1 MRTKKQTLKGVNKY
15 VVRGFVYDGGEV
27 IKETFD
33 NVDEAIDKAREI
45 QNGWTDDGTFYDITI
60 YNEQGKKVASISDDK
75 YFNDLV
81 ENKVFKKVDLGAE
94 TKKEREIENQ
104 KLKGYKFKLVVRI
117 ADGGATGIYEKTFDS
132 IFDLMDK
139 MNYYYEENY
148 YATINNEDLDEWED
162 RIYDIDENR
171 NYIKGKYG
179 WSFIKEGKLWIAKD
193 DYENNHIV
201 RIIDGKLTS
210 DSSVSK
216 SALKQIA
223 ELESQ
228 KKYEGDSVKP
238 KVMKNQKNT
247 TPTRMMVRKRK
258 QYADGGEMDGLKM
271 YEGQAYLNWIN
282 GDGVEDELKTNRYI
296 KASNEKQAEEL
307 FISRLELDTYTSRNN
322 WSYERI
328 SIQLV
333 TDQEELEYAEN
344 RGYLSQNNNNTYA
357 GGGQIP
363 ELSLYKIIIGEQF
376 VYNPNGVDYVMIYF
390 EKPYSYVVKGFK
402 DNKAFEKKF
411 KHDFFEAEEFFMKNA
426 KKIKSAHKDKNAGD
440 GELSESKMKVEKTG
454 VIKNGDSVIMYFNKD
469 TQLEIFES
477 EDDEQEPIVDVFK
490 KGEKF
495 EVDIFGVDDRKYD
508 VEFGDGS
515 ISFIRKDNV
524 TIVSVNGKKFAGGGE
539 LSEFKMK
546 LNELD
551 SDGNTSV
558 EYDEENE
565 EWYWEDYSNDSYRGG
580 FESELEAYEDLIDYL
595 QSSDDEY
602 AEGGELEDWME
613 EALAYLIEETG
624 YDMLEIKLATSNQ
637 FIATDGDVE
646 YRVFKTEDDAEE
658 TAIEQVRYDLEENP
672 EYFNQDWL
680 MYYIDG
686 RDFFEEALNEMN
698 DGYVQDIESES
709 DTKYANRLIAELVE
723 NGIMDEED
731 AESDNAEELAD
742 ELKSDYVAFLTEDKL
757 GEGNDGLNYFINNF
771 GEEET
776 YRMVRDNNLIDVN
789 EASKDAVSTDGIA
802 HFLSSYDGETLY
814 LSDDYVAYRIN

>member
-33 NVDEAIDKAREI
+33 NIDEAIDKAREI
-45 QNGWTDDGTFYDITI
+45 QDGWTDDGTFYDITI
-60 YNEQGKKVASISDDK
+60 YNEQGKKVASVSDDK

-81 ENKVFKKVDLGAE
+81 EIKLFKKVDLSAE

-162 RIYDIDENR
+162 RIYDMDENR

-344 RGYLSQNNNNTYA
+344 RGYLSQKNNNTY
-357 GGGQIP
+357 
-363 ELSLYKIIIGEQF
+363 
-376 VYNPNGVDYVMIYF
+376 
-390 EKPYSYVVKGFK
+390 
-402 DNKAFEKKF
+402 
-411 KHDFFEAEEFFMKNA
+411 
-426 KKIKSAHKDKNAGD
+426 
-440 GELSESKMKVEKTG
+440 
-454 VIKNGDSVIMYFNKD
+454 
-469 TQLEIFES
+469 
-477 EDDEQEPIVDVFK
+477 
-490 KGEKF
+490 
-495 EVDIFGVDDRKYD
+495 
-508 VEFGDGS
+508 
-515 ISFIRKDNV
+515 
-524 TIVSVNGKKFAGGGE
+524 AGGGE

-595 QSSDDEY
+595 ESDEEYAKGGKVKKKVRKYKTDKTMWISPKKNWGITRLADGTYTAETNENVIYTNYQTDDNAGYIYSDEQEKIPQSVKNKIKDFYESEY
-602 AEGGELEDWME
+602 EIPFYWLNKLAEGGELEDWME

-680 MYYIDG
+680 MNYIDG
-686 RDFFEEALNEMN
+686 DFFEVTLNDMN
-698 DGYVQDIESES
+698 DSYVQDIESES
-709 DTKYANRLIAELVE
+709 DSKYANRLIAELVE
-723 NGIMDEED
+723 NGLMDEED
-731 AESDNAEELAD
+731 AESDNAEELAID
-742 ELKSDYVAFLTEDKL
+742 LKYDYVDLLTREKL
-757 GEGNDGLNYFINNF
+757 EEGNDGLDYFINNF
-771 GEEET
+771 GEVET
-776 YRMVRDNNLIDVN
+776 YKMVMDNNLIDII
-789 EASKDAVSTDGIA
+789 EASRDAVSTDGIA

-814 LSDDYVAYRIN
+814 LYDDYVAYRIN